1 MISLHKPLFTLLM
14 LACFFCAR
22 GQKKLPNTLLWR
34 ISGKQLQKPS
44 YLFGTI
50 HLSDQRLFRF
60 GDSLLH
66 AIETSDGLAIEVNP
80 EEMVAY
86 GINKALDNRKNN
98 KSVKEALGEKNFN
111 TYSKRLAK
119 KFGKPATEVTTN
131 DLLKEKNKW
140 ATDAFTKGEMSTF
153 LDAWLYETAKKQG
166 KWVGGI
172 EDVMDQSGLIDDLI
186 DQSDVDGILSDD
198 QVAGDN
204 LINTMIQK
212 YTAQDINFFA
222 GLYYKNRDEL
232 LVKRNI
238 KMVRRMDSLSAIR
251 GTFFAVGTAHLPGDD
266 GIIALLR
273 QQGFTVEPVFSHQK
287 IDAKNY
293 KYKEVEQPW
302 QNVTGNNGQYSIS
315 MPGAPMDLK
324 VVPGV
329 KFNFYMD
336 LLSMTGYGTMHIG
349 GMFLNTEKR
358 DSLFKAMANNM
369 APGQQITFKPLGKNG
384 TEFFCTANDMPAR
397 VQLFLID
404 KHLHMLMVIG
414 FKKTTLTSPSALRF
428 LQSFKVHT
436 QEPAT
441 LISGL
446 GVRFTDTISRIQLIT
461 PAVLEPYDALT
472 QRDELWNTRT
482 YACTDASGAYYML
495 LIKEIQKGAY
505 LSGDSTAASALYN
518 SMKDKYVQLR
528 INPVTL
534 NGHKGYRLEGSIK
547 NSGVYLRGAL
557 INHYN
562 RQIILMAFTD
572 SASAY
577 NGSCDNAFRS
587 LSFNEAPVYA
597 WQPYASADSAFTTTA
612 PAAFTNAANLKSL
625 RIARDSATALSY
637 FVRCDTMGKYSWY
650 PSDSA
655 LFKSVKLSTIG
666 HTTTIH
672 VQPVTQNGLTGWEWL
687 TKQATNDR
695 IMTRTR
701 VYVGG
706 DKLYTLFAAGDSA
719 LLYTSQSN
727 SFFNT
732 FSAPSTNTGRSLW
745 QSKTDLIIQDLMSAD
760 ADIRSEAYASLYN
773 APFSKADLP
782 LLHGALL
789 KTFPGDSSEAT
800 KNYIN
805 ARIGN
810 KMASIADSSTVTFIA
825 SQFSKPQ
832 PVTQEQAA
840 ILLRILART
849 YTSYSYQTFMKFAPP
864 YSAQMEPYEYTYVL
878 NYDLKLTAAI
888 YDSLVVLAKAPKLAP
903 CIASV
908 GMSLADSG
916 LINFSLLKNHEAA
929 FIQAAKL
936 KLPDLLKSADGW
948 DYDYLKLIQ
957 LVGRFNDSAAHEVLR
972 SFFTIKAPLLKKEAV
987 IALINN
993 GQQVPATV
1001 MHSLARDSSVRMGFY
1016 NQLKEGHKESLFPKQ
1031 YLTRGHFALAGLYS
1045 TLDELGETAVIKLAG
1060 SKQAVYKGKK
1070 YLFYLYKIT
1079 EGTSKDAYSYLGI
1092 SGGYSLTG
1100 NSLEPEED
1108 LTGYYTTENYD
1119 AAQLTAFLND
1129 YLKSL
1134 SDENDEV
1141 E

>member
-1 MISLHKPLFTLLM
+1 M
-14 LACFFCAR
+14 LACFFCVR

-140 ATDAFTKGEMSTF
+140 ATDAFTKGEMRTF

-528 INPVTL
+528 INPVVL
-534 NGHKGYRLEGSIK
+534 NGHKGYSLEGSVK

-577 NGSCDNAFRS
+577 SGKCDNAFRS
-587 LSFNEAPVYA
+587 LSFQEAPVYA
-597 WQPYASADSAFTTTA
+597 WQSYASADSAFATTA
-612 PAAFTNAANLKSL
+612 PAAFTNTAAFKSL
-625 RIARDSATALSY
+625 QVTRDSVTALSY
-637 FVRCDTMGKYSWY
+637 FVRCDTMGKYSWF

-655 LFKSVKLSTIG
+655 LFNHLQRTAVANTN
-666 HTTTIH
+666 TVH
-672 VQPVTQNGLTGWEWL
+672 VQPITQNGLTGWEWL
-687 TKQATNDR
+687 TKQATNDQ
-695 IMTRTR
+695 IMTRAR
-701 VYVGG
+701 VYIRG

-719 LLYTSQSN
+719 LLYSSQSN
-727 SFFNT
+727 SFF
-732 FSAPSTNTGRSLW
+732 SAISTPSTNTGRSVW
-745 QSKTDLIIQDLMSAD
+745 QPKTDLIIQDLMSAD
-760 ADIRSEAYASLYN
+760 ADKQGEAYNSLDD
-773 APFSKADLP
+773 APFSKTDLP
-782 LLHGALL
+782 ILHEALL
-789 KTFPGDSSEAT
+789 KSYP
-800 KNYIN
+800 
-805 ARIGN
+805 
-810 KMASIADSSTVTFIA
+810 ADSSAVSTSYINTRIAQEVADMADSTTVAFIA
-825 SQFSKPQ
+825 NQFSKPQ
-832 PVTQEQAA
+832 TVTQEQATT
-840 ILLRILART
+840 LLKTLT
-849 YTSYSYQTFMKFAPP
+849 LLHTSYSYQTFIKLAPL
-864 YSAQMEPYEYTYVL
+864 YSAQMESSDYTYAL
-878 NYDLKLTAAI
+878 KDSLKLTATI
-888 YDSLVVLAKAPKLAP
+888 YDSLLVLASSPKLAP
-903 CIASV
+903 CIAHL
-908 GMSLADSG
+908 GILLADDG
-916 LINFSLLKNHEAA
+916 HINFSLLNQHKAA

-936 KLPDLLKSADGW
+936 LLPEMQKQEEIW
-948 DYDYLKLIQ
+948 DYSYIKFIQ
-957 LVGRFNDSAAHEVLR
+957 LLGRLNDTASNQALR
-972 SFFTIKAPLLKKEAV
+972 SFFAIKVSRLKREAV
-987 IALINN
+987 MALIAN
-993 GQQVPATV
+993 GQQIPAPV
-1001 MHSLARDSSVRMGFY
+1001 LLSLARDSSIRLAFY
-1016 NQLKEGHKESLFPKQ
+1016 DQLKEAHKESLFPKQ
-1031 YLTRGHFALAGLYS
+1031 YLTRAHFAMSGLYNM
-1045 TLDELGETAVIKLAG
+1045 LDDADETVVIKPAG

-1079 EGTSKDAYSYLGI
+1079 EGSGDDAYSYLGI

-1100 NSLEPEED
+1100 TSLEPEVE
-1108 LTGYYTTENYD
+1108 LTGSYTTEDYNV
-1119 AAQLTAFLND
+1119 AKLTAFLND

-1134 SDENDEV
+1134 SDENDGE